1 MDEAR
6 TVQVMVDGVTI
17 ERRVPTTCSTTCQC
31 WYCSSRSSSAI
42 SNPIYTIE
50 ISGGANNLIYPPNR
64 HERRAAAKRNR
75 R

>member
-17 ERRVPTTCSTTCQC
+17 ERRVPTTCS
-31 WYCSSRSSSAI
+31 SST